1 MDKIERL
8 LRERHGWDV
17 YPLPSPLVEHREPK
31 LLPIVEWELEKAEI
45 EEEEEERK

>member
-17 YPLPSPLVEHREPK
+17 YPLPSPLVEHREPVVK
-31 LLPIVEWELEKAEI
+31 CEQEEVEI
-45 EEEEEERK
+45 EDKDSAN